1 MNAEHLEDGTSAP
14 RPTVRVELGERS
26 YEIRLYWDEPQAL
39 ARDLAPFCP
48 EGAFVVSNPTI
59 WQLHGAAFES
69 ALTLAGIRFVVEL
82 IGDGERFKTLETAAR
97 LYDRLIA
104 ERFSRRACIVAF
116 GGGVVGD
123 VAGFVAATFMRG
135 VAFVQVP
142 TTVVAMVDS
151 AVGGKTGVDHPR
163 GKNLIGAFWQPRL
176 VAGDLAY
183 LRTLDDHNLRG
194 GFAEVIK
201 YGVIADAEFFA
212 WLEAHI
218 ERAVQLDPKA
228 LRHVVQ
234 RSCEIKAQVVGA
246 DERETGLR
254 AILNYGHTFAHA
266 IESCGEYR
274 ERQFHGQAVAIGMV
288 AAAETALRMGLF
300 SPEQAARQRNLIER
314 AGLPTRIPTELAA
327 EDLLDRMSSDK
338 KVAGGRL
345 RFVLPVRIGEVALRN
360 DVPPELILS
369 VLRELGAR

>member
-1 MNAEHLEDGTSAP
+1 MSEDTPSNEAVA
-14 RPTVRVELGERS
+14 RDTVRVELGERS
-26 YEIRLYWDEPQAL
+26 YDIRFYWDEPEAL

-59 WQLHGAAFES
+59 WHLHGDRFAR
-69 ALTLAGIRFVVEL
+69 ALEVAGVRACVEL

-104 ERFSRRACIVAF
+104 ERFGRRACVVAV

-135 VAFVQVP
+135 VSFVQVP

-176 VAGDLAY
+176 VAVDLAY
-183 LRTLDDHNLRG
+183 LRTLGRHDLHG

-201 YGVIADAEFFA
+201 YGMIADAEFFA
-212 WLEAHI
+212 WLEENVESALAL
-218 ERAVQLDPKA
+218 EPGA
-228 LRHVVQ
+228 LRRVVR
-234 RSCEIKAQVVGA
+234 RSCELKAQVVGA
-246 DERETGLR
+246 DERESGLR

-288 AAAETALRMGLF
+288 AAAETALRLGMF
-300 SPEQAARQRNLIER
+300 SRAEAERQRALIER
-314 AGLPTRIPTELAA
+314 AGLPTCVPEGLAA
-327 EDLLDRMSSDK
+327 EELLDRMRSDK
-338 KVAGGRL
+338 KVVGGRL
-345 RFVLPVRIGEVALRN
+345 RFVLPVRIGEVAIRD
-360 DVPPELILS
+360 DVRAELVLD
-369 VLRELGAR
+369 VLRALGAK

>member
-1 MNAEHLEDGTSAP
+1 MTANEERYDASA
-14 RPTVRVELGERS
+14 RPGVRVELGERS
-26 YEIRLYWDEPQAL
+26 YDIRFYWDEPRAL
-39 ARDLAPFCP
+39 VRDLALFCR

-59 WQLHGAAFES
+59 WALHGAAFES
-69 ALTLAGIRFVVEL
+69 ALAEAGLRYAVEL
-82 IGDGERFKTLETAAR
+82 IGDGERFKTLDTAAR

-104 ERFSRRACIVAF
+104 ERFTRGACIVAF

-176 VAGDLAY
+176 VAVDLAY
-183 LRTLDDHNLRG
+183 LRTLDQHNLRG

-201 YGVIADAEFFA
+201 YGMIADAEFFA
-212 WLEAHI
+212 WLEANL
-218 ERAVQLDPKA
+218 ERALALEPES
-228 LRHVVQ
+228 LRHVVR

-246 DERETGLR
+246 DERESGLR

-266 IESCGEYR
+266 IESCGQYR

-288 AAAETALRMGLF
+288 AAAETALRMGMF
-300 SPEQAARQRNLIER
+300 SRAEAERQRALIER
-314 AGLPTRIPTELAA
+314 AALPTRVPAELAA
-327 EDLLDRMSSDK
+327 QDLLDRMYSDK
-338 KVAGGRL
+338 KVAAGRL
-345 RFVLPVRIGEVALRN
+345 RFVLPVRIGEVTLRS
-360 DVPPELILS
+360 DVPPELILD
-369 VLRELGAR
+369 VLRNLGAQ